1 MNCIKSK
8 FPLIENTEFSLFK
21 EHRISK
27 HGNSD
32 ITIYRVEFSDG
43 RYFCFSTFAAVV
55 DFIKLNLDFE

>member
-8 FPLIENTEFSLFK
+8 FPLIENTVFSLFK

-43 RYFCFSTFAAVV
+43 RYFCFSTFESAV
-55 DFIKLNLDFE
+55 DFIRFNLDFE